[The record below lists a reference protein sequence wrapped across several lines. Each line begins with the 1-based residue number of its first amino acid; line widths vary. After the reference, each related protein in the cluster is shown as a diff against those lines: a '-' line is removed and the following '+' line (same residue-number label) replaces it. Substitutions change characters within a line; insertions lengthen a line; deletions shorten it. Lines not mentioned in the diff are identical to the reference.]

1 MWPEGD
7 VHIPTA
13 VKYSVAAAVVAGV
26 VAAGWLTRE
35 TWQPWLSK
43 AAAPSAADPS
53 ERDHHAPAERVTL
66 SPQAAANL
74 HLVSQPLKP
83 ETYWRTLQVPGIVVD
98 RPGQSDRGVS
108 APVVGV
114 VAAVHAH
121 PGDTVRTG
129 DVLFT
134 LRLTSELVHNTQVE
148 LFKTTQEIQFNR
160 EQLDRLSAPGA
171 SIPPSKIIEL
181 ENQERRLK
189 GSALAYRQELLTRGL
204 ISAQIDAAAQ
214 GQFVTEVTVTAP
226 VGATDTRRLVATGV
240 PSSTGADDLRPLAY
254 EVEDLKV
261 QLGDQVQAGQVL
273 LILANHQ
280 SLYIEGHG
288 FKQEAA
294 LLERAAQEGWAI
306 QAEFVEDVADAWPA
320 TAVTFR
326 IHHLSNTIDPVSRTL
341 PFFLPL
347 ANQSRSYDR
356 DGRTFLVWRYRPGQR
371 VRLHVPVERFDN
383 VFVLPA
389 EAVAREG
396 PEVYV
401 FRQNG
406 DGFDRKPVRLLY
418 EDRRFVVLANDGS
431 IAPGQYVARAGAAS
445 LNRVLKAQ
453 SATGLPAGF
462 HVHAD
467 GTVHGAH

>member
-1 MWPEGD
+1 MR
-7 VHIPTA
+7 IPTVA
-13 VKYSVAAAVVAGV
+13 RYSAAAAVLAGAA
-26 VAAGWLTRE
+26 AAGWLTRD
-35 TWQPWLSK
+35 TWRPWLVS
-43 AAAPSAADPS
+43 AAAPAA
-53 ERDHHAPAERVTL
+53 APANAHVIAPADRVTL

-74 HLVSQPLKP
+74 HLVSLPLQPQI
-83 ETYWRTLQVPGIVVD
+83 YWRTLQVPGIVVD

-114 VAAVHAH
+114 VATVHAH
-121 PGDTVRTG
+121 PGDTVRAG

-148 LFKTTQEIQFNR
+148 LFKTTQEVQFNR
-160 EQLDRLSAPGA
+160 EQIDRLSAPGG
-171 SIPPSKIIEL
+171 SVPPSKVIEL
-181 ENQERRLK
+181 ENQDRRLK
-189 GSALAYRQELLTRGL
+189 ASALAYRQELLTRGL
-204 ISAQIDAAAQ
+204 TGAQIDAAAQ
-214 GQFVTEVTVTAP
+214 GRFVTEVEVAAP
-226 VGATDTRRLVATGV
+226 ARAADTRQLVAAG
-240 PSSTGADDLRPLAY
+240 SSGTAGGDGRPLAY
-254 EVEDLKV
+254 EVEDLRV

-280 SLYIEGHG
+280 SLYIEGRG

-306 QAEFVEDVADAWPA
+306 QAEFVEDTAEAWPPTGA
-320 TAVTFR
+320 TFR

-341 PFFLPL
+341 PFYLSL

-389 EAVAREG
+389 EAVVREG

-418 EDRRFVVLANDGS
+418 EDRRSVVLANDGS
-431 IAPGQYVARAGAAS
+431 VAPGQYVARGGAAS

-453 SATGLPAGF
+453 SAGGLPAGF